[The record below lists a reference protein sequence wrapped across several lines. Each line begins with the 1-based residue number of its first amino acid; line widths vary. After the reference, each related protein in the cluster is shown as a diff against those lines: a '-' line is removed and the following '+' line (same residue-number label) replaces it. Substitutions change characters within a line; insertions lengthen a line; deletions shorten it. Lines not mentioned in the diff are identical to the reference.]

1 MIASSWGRF
10 LSSLADSVRMEL
22 IDVRSSCSGW
32 RDMRWC
38 RGVSSRLDWRS
49 RCCSRRL
56 TVSSL
61 FRESRVE
68 GMRVRHWKDG
78 RVETNSSISRQHVP
92 KPRPLV
98 AVNFSHLRNIM
109 ILPIRTSDKHIVVLV
124 VVLRM
129 KTSFHVCFGLDRKSI
144 KISES
149 GTSARHS
156 AAHLSRTNPC
166 NAFDILA
173 IRK

>member
-56 TVSSL
+56 TVSLL

-98 AVNFSHLRNIM
+98 AVNFSHPRNIM

-129 KTSFHVCFGLDRKSI
+129 KTFFHVCFGLDRKRI
-144 KISES
+144 KFSES
-149 GTSARHS
+149 GTSS
-156 AAHLSRTNPC
+156 AAEWRASQ
-166 NAFDILA
+166 
-173 IRK
+173 